1 MSKKKQP
8 TTEETPK
15 NDNALADE
23 VLKTV
28 LSYGNNQDKLK
39 LSDALGALCFAGLEI
54 YFASRFASQNPEQ
67 SAGGDKTEQ
76 ESSQPST

>member
-1 MSKKKQP
+1 MSEENK
-8 TTEETPK
+8 ETPK

-28 LSYGNNQDKLK
+28 LAFGNEEQKLK

-54 YFASRFASQNPEQ
+54 YFASRFAAQTPAQPE
-67 SAGGDKTEQ
+67 GDDKNETVV
-76 ESSQPST
+76 SPPSV

>member
-1 MSKKKQP
+1 MTDVIKI
-8 TTEETPK
+8 EDENPK

-23 VLKTV
+23 ILKTV
-28 LSYGNNQDKLK
+28 LTHGSSDEKVK

-67 SAGGDKTEQ
+67 PEGDDKNEKEPDQ
-76 ESSQPST
+76 A